1 MVAYW
6 LARVHIVDPVDYKK
20 YTDRV
25 PEIIAR
31 FGGKVL
37 ARGGPFQILEGPE
50 KFERHVVI
58 EFPSME
64 QAVACHQSP
73 EYQEAASFRL
83 GGAGINELVIVE
95 SGDATT

>member
-6 LARVHIVDPVDYKK
+6 LARAHIVDPVDYKK

-25 PEIIAR
+25 PEIISR

-58 EFPSME
+58 EFPSLE

-73 EYQEAASFRL
+73 EYREASSFRL

>member
-6 LARVHIVDPVDYKK
+6 LARAHIVDPVNYKK

-25 PEIIAR
+25 PEILSR
-31 FGGKVL
+31 YGGKVL

-50 KFERHVVI
+50 KFERHLVV
-58 EFPSME
+58 EFPSRE
-64 QAVACHQSP
+64 QAVACQQSP

>member
-6 LARVHIVDPVDYKK
+6 LARAHIVDPVDYKK

-25 PEIIAR
+25 PEIISSY
-31 FGGKVL
+31 GGKVL
-37 ARGGPFQILEGPE
+37 ARGGPFRILEGPE
-50 KFERHVVI
+50 NFERHVVV

-64 QAVACHQSP
+64 RAVACHQSP

>member
-6 LARVHIVDPVDYKK
+6 LARAHIVDPVDYKK

-25 PEIIAR
+25 PEIISR

-58 EFPSME
+58 EFPSLE
-64 QAVACHQSP
+64 QAVACHQSA
-73 EYQEAASFRL
+73 EYREAASFRL

>member
-6 LARVHIVDPVDYKK
+6 LARAHIVDPVDYKK

-25 PEIIAR
+25 PEIISR

-58 EFPSME
+58 EFPSLE

-73 EYQEAASFRL
+73 EYREAASFRL

-95 SGDATT
+95 SGDGAT